1 MADIYCSKFAF
12 LFSDFPDFLK
22 YLSKMSVVT
31 KLANGIKVATLNNGV
46 KRAQVGVWSHGSGQ
60 EDIVD
65 VGTMNMLSN
74 CVNLRFV
81 FLASGTSRHH
91 DLVR

>member
-1 MADIYCSKFAF
+1 
-12 LFSDFPDFLK
+12 
-22 YLSKMSVVT
+22 MSVVT

-46 KRAQVGVWSHGSGQ
+46 KRAHVGVWSHGSGQ

-74 CVNLRFV
+74 CVNLRFI
-81 FLASGTSRHH
+81 FRAPEKRLWKTSI
-91 DLVR
+91 